1 MTLAPTSE
9 AQAADIIRAAR
20 TARQTLSLEGGGTRA
35 GFGRPVQTDETLSTR
50 GLTGITLHE
59 PAELVISA
67 RAGTPVAELEAAL
80 DAKGQMLPFEPMDHR
95 AIYAGSGEPTV
106 GGIVACAASGPRR
119 IQAGAA
125 RDLLLGVRLINGKG
139 EIVKSG
145 GRVMKNVTGLD
156 LVKLNCGAHGTLA
169 LITEA
174 TFKVLPKV
182 ERTITLVIEG
192 LDDRQ
197 AASAMAVALG
207 SPFGVSGAAHLP
219 AGIGTPS
226 ARTLLRL
233 EHFRDSIDYRA
244 GELAKLLASFGRA
257 GRIED
262 DASCDLWR
270 AVRDVTLLAEP
281 RDDAIWRISVAP
293 THGPAV
299 VAALQQAQL
308 PFRHFFD
315 WGGGLI
321 WLACAM
327 QGQERALQDAGAQA
341 IRSAIGRD
349 GHATLIRGTEDLRAR
364 IDVFQPLDPALMKI
378 TAAIKASFDPDRIL
392 NPGRMYAGV

>member
-1 MTLAPTSE
+1 VTLAPTNE
-9 AQAADIIRAAR
+9 AQAADFIRGAR
-20 TARQTLSLEGGGTRA
+20 VARQTLTFEGGGTRT
-35 GFGRPVQTDETLSTR
+35 GFGRPMQTDGTLSTR
-50 GLTGITLHE
+50 LMTGITLHE

-95 AIYAGSGEPTV
+95 AIYGGLGEPTV

-125 RDLLLGVRLINGKG
+125 RDLLLGVRLVNGEG
-139 EIVKSG
+139 EVVKSG

-182 ERTITLVIEG
+182 ERTVTLVIEG
-192 LDDRQ
+192 LDDQQ
-197 AASAMAVALG
+197 AMRAMTAALG
-207 SPFGVSGAAHLP
+207 SPFSVSGAAHLP
-219 AGIGTPS
+219 AGVGAGS

-244 GELAKLLASFGRA
+244 GELTKLLMPFGRA
-257 GRIED
+257 GRIEE
-262 DASCDLWR
+262 SGSRDLWR
-270 AVRDVTLLAEP
+270 CVRDVTFFAEP
-281 RDDAIWRISVAP
+281 YDDAIWRVSVAP

-299 VAALQQAQL
+299 VAALRQAQL
-308 PFRHFFD
+308 PFRYFFD
-315 WGGGLI
+315 WGGGLV

-327 QGQERALQDAGAQA
+327 HDDAGAQA
-341 IRSAIGRD
+341 IRAAVGGD
-349 GHATLIRGTEDLRAR
+349 GHATLIRGSEDLRAR
-364 IDVFQPLDPALMKI
+364 VDVFQPLDPALMKI
-378 TAAIKASFDPDRIL
+378 TSAIKASFDPDRIL